1 MKYLLQTF
9 ILLFCTNVLVAQSV
23 ELQGR
28 LRVYTESNV
37 GVYVDDQF
45 KEYGSQS
52 IDVAVGNHSVMV
64 KYKVG
69 EQWRSKKET
78 ILVTQNGANVFLHTL
93 GQLTIKNGQ
102 YSLWEV
108 KISLTPLPS
117 KETSVMQRS
126 TIDVNDVVT
135 YGLYGKYQLEV
146 SKNGHIIASDE
157 ILSFSDGD
165 MQEYTI
171 EYSKNRKSNSS
182 PARSSVAY
190 SAEEKKSNQ
199 TGSYAQKAVT
209 QPDAAYQTQ
218 TQTQK
223 SAYQTQ
229 TQTQKSAYQTQK
241 QKSTYQVSS
250 EKSDFPSHVFVEYQY
265 APKANTGV
273 MLGWCKRVGVYAAFR
288 MNIFR
293 TDSDKSTSQSDRTKT
308 NYAMGYEGYSA
319 TGGIMIGCS
328 QWMYL
333 HAGIGY
339 GKQKC
344 DGSVSPFSSVLDSK
358 GLAAEVG
365 VLFRVSYFNF
375 SVGYNTLCN
384 AEYKLNPL
392 GNVIL
397 GIGFNL

>member
-9 ILLFCTNVLVAQSV
+9 IFLFCTNALVAQSV

-37 GVYVDDQF
+37 WVYVDDDF
-45 KEYGSQS
+45 IGYGSQS
-52 IDVAVGNHSVMV
+52 KDVAVGKHTAMV

-69 EQWRSKKET
+69 EQWLSRKE
-78 ILVTQNGANVFLHTL
+78 IVFVNQNGANVFLHTL

-117 KETSVMQRS
+117 KETSVMARE
-126 TIDVNDVVT
+126 TIYINDVVT
-135 YGLYGKYQLEV
+135 YGLYGNYRLDV
-146 SKNGHIIASDE
+146 SKNGHIIASVPF
-157 ILSFSDGD
+157 SFSDGD
-165 MQEYTI
+165 IQEYTI
-171 EYSKNRKSNSS
+171 EYSKNKKSNSS
-182 PARSSVAY
+182 PPRSSVAY

-209 QPDAAYQTQ
+209 QPDA
-218 TQTQK
+218 
-223 SAYQTQ
+223 AYQTQ

-293 TDSDKSTSQSDRTKT
+293 TDSEKSTSQSDRTKT

-375 SVGYNTLCN
+375 SVGYNTLCD

-392 GNVIL
+392 GNVML

>member
-9 ILLFCTNVLVAQSV
+9 IFLFCTNALVAQSV

-37 GVYVDDQF
+37 WVYVDDDF
-45 KEYGSQS
+45 IGYGSQS
-52 IDVAVGNHSVMV
+52 IDVTVGKHTAMV

-69 EQWRSKKET
+69 EQWLSRKE
-78 ILVTQNGANVFLHTL
+78 IVFVNQNGANVFLHTL

-108 KISLTPLPS
+108 IISLTPLPS
-117 KETSVMQRS
+117 KKTSFMARET
-126 TIDVNDVVT
+126 IYINDVVT
-135 YGLYGKYQLEV
+135 YGLYGNYQLDV
-146 SKNGHIIASDE
+146 WKNGHIIASE
-157 ILSFSDGD
+157 PLSFSDGD

-171 EYSKNRKSNSS
+171 EYSKNNKSNYS
-182 PARSSVAY
+182 PVRSSVAY

-199 TGSYAQKAVT
+199 IGSYAQKAAT

-392 GNVIL
+392 GNVML

>member
-9 ILLFCTNVLVAQSV
+9 IFLFCTNALVAQSV

-37 GVYVDDQF
+37 WVYVDDDF
-45 KEYGSQS
+45 IGYGSQS
-52 IDVAVGNHSVMV
+52 KDVAVGKHTAMV

-69 EQWRSKKET
+69 EQWLSRKE
-78 ILVTQNGANVFLHTL
+78 IVFVNQNGANVFLHTL

-117 KETSVMQRS
+117 KETSVMARE
-126 TIDVNDVVT
+126 TIYINDVVT
-135 YGLYGKYQLEV
+135 YGLYGNYRLDV
-146 SKNGHIIASDE
+146 SKNGHIIASVPF
-157 ILSFSDGD
+157 SFSDGD
-165 MQEYTI
+165 IQEYTI
-171 EYSKNRKSNSS
+171 EYSKNKKSNSS
-182 PARSSVAY
+182 PPRSSVAY

-209 QPDAAYQTQ
+209 QPDA
-218 TQTQK
+218 
-223 SAYQTQ
+223 AYQTQ

-293 TDSDKSTSQSDRTKT
+293 TDSEKSTSQSDRTKT

-392 GNVIL
+392 GNVML

>member
-9 ILLFCTNVLVAQSV
+9 IFLFCTNALVAQSV

-37 GVYVDDQF
+37 WVYVDDQF
-45 KEYGSQS
+45 IGYGSQS
-52 IDVAVGNHSVMV
+52 IDVAVGKHTAMV

-69 EQWRSKKET
+69 EQWFSKKE
-78 ILVTQNGANVFLHTL
+78 IVFVTQNGANMSLHTL
-93 GQLTIKNGQ
+93 GNLTIKNGQ

-108 KISLTPLPS
+108 TISLTPLPS

-126 TIDVNDVVT
+126 TIYVNDIVT

-146 SKNGHIIASDE
+146 WKNGHRIASE
-157 ILSFSDGD
+157 PFSFSDGD

-171 EYSKNRKSNSS
+171 EYSKNKKSNYS
-182 PARSSVAY
+182 PAMS

-199 TGSYAQKAVT
+199 TGSYAQKPIT
-209 QPDAAYQTQ
+209 QKEAAYQTQ
-218 TQTQK
+218 TQN
-223 SAYQTQ
+223 SAHQTQ
-229 TQTQKSAYQTQK
+229 VQKEVAYQTQK
-241 QKSTYQVSS
+241 STYQTT
-250 EKSDFPSHVFVEYQY
+250 KSDFPSHVFVEYQY
-265 APKANTGV
+265 APKANAGV
-273 MLGWCKRVGVYAAFR
+273 MLAWCKRVGVYAAFR
-288 MNIFR
+288 MNVFR
-293 TDSDKSTSQSDRTKT
+293 TDSDKSTSQSDQEKT

-392 GNVIL
+392 SNLMI
-397 GIGFNL
+397 GIGVNF